1 LGVFSLAHAVFAIIH
16 FTGYVRNNWFLDLY
30 SHVIALPAIV
40 ILLSVTVAT
49 LNMKHWSQSVISLLA
64 DSKIG
69 ALMNRAQVLME
80 GHRRLDVH
88 ELSQLKAEL
97 FERETEL
104 KNDLIPVV
112 RGRIEAGQ
120 QLEKMINGIPDPE
133 LRREIRREFDA
144 LTSRLQAPT
153 PI

>member
-1 LGVFSLAHAVFAIIH
+1 SALYCVHNYPRSIDEHKKWLGRFAIILGVFSLAHAVFAIIH

-49 LNMKHWSQSVISLLA
+49 LNMKHWSRSVISLLA

-80 GHRRLDVH
+80 RHRMLDVH

-97 FERETEL
+97 F
-104 KNDLIPVV
+104 
-112 RGRIEAGQ
+112 
-120 QLEKMINGIPDPE
+120 
-133 LRREIRREFDA
+133 
-144 LTSRLQAPT
+144 
-153 PI
+153 